1 MPRVAVQE
9 IVCRSALNRVHGMPF
24 KWSLNPYRGC
34 AHGCHYCYARATHRY
49 LNLDAGAGF
58 SAALFAKLNIAEV
71 LRREL
76 SARSWRREQVSLGTA
91 TDPYQPI
98 EGRFRLS
105 RACLAAL
112 LDFRTPVSVVT
123 KGTLVLRDA
132 DLLEALARRGLATVC
147 VSVPTVDAKL
157 ARLTE
162 PGTAPPAQRLRVV
175 ERLASRGIRAGVM
188 MAPLLP
194 GLTADEAHVAAT
206 VQAAAEHGAT
216 FLWTGLLHLDL
227 GIREHYLGFLR
238 ERFPALVDGYT
249 RLYRGKYAPEAY
261 TARVSERA
269 DRYKAAHG
277 LGERYRE
284 PVQTPRQLTLL

>member
-9 IVCRSALNRVHGMPF
+9 IVCRSALNRVQGMPF

-49 LNLDAGAGF
+49 LNVDSDAGF
-58 SAALFAKLNIAEV
+58 SAALFAKTNIAEV

-76 SARSWRREQVSLGTA
+76 SARSWRRELVSIGTA

-98 EGRFRLS
+98 EGRYRLS

-132 DLLEALARRGLATVC
+132 DLLQALAERDLAAVC
-147 VSVPTVDAKL
+147 ISVPTVDAEL

-162 PGTAPPAQRLRVV
+162 PGTAPPVQRLKVV
-175 ERLASRGIRAGVM
+175 ERLVARGVRAGVL

-206 VQAAAEHGAT
+206 VQAAAEHGAR
-216 FLWTGLLHLDL
+216 FLWTGLLHLDP
-227 GIREHYLGFLR
+227 GIRTHYLGFLR
-238 ERFPALVDGYT
+238 ERFPALLDGYE
-249 RLYRGKYAPEAY
+249 RLYRGKYAPDAY
-261 TARVSERA
+261 TTRISERA
-269 DRYKAAHG
+269 RRYRAAHG
-277 LGERYRE
+277 LGECYRE
-284 PVQTPRQLTLL
+284 PEQAPRQLALL